1 MDFHGIIIFFV
12 LLKLF
17 ELGRRVS
24 LSSSIVHSSVMLDIF
39 QISLNSGNKM
49 LSSLDLSFFVYWN
62 A

>member
-1 MDFHGIIIFFV
+1 MDFHSIIIFFV

-24 LSSSIVHSSVMLDIF
+24 LSSSIVHSSIMLDIF

>member
-24 LSSSIVHSSVMLDIF
+24 LSNSIVHSSIMLDIF